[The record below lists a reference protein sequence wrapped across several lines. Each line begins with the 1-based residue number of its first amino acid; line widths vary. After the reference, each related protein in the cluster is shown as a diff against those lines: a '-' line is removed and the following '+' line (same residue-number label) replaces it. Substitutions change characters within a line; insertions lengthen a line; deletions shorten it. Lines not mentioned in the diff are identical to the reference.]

1 MLTLFHYSYDT
12 PLENIAV
19 DEALLHMV
27 NNDLNQN
34 GILRLWES
42 KRTFV
47 VLGLSKIIA
56 NDVHEHACNLD
67 NIPILKR
74 CSGGGTVLQGAGCFN
89 YSYILPIS
97 LSPQLESVS
106 HTTNYVLSL
115 VQSALHTIAPN
126 SQQKGIS
133 DLVENNIKFSGNAQR
148 RLKHA
153 ILFHGT
159 ILYQFDL
166 TLVESY
172 LKHPPIQPDYRKN
185 RNHLSFIKNISTT
198 YESLVQAF
206 TRQTSEKITNTDVP
220 IPIDI
225 LTKTKNRGLD

>member
-1 MLTLFHYSYDT
+1 MLTLFHYSYES

-27 NNDLNQN
+27 NNGLNQN

-47 VLGLSKIIA
+47 VLGLSKKIA
-56 NDVHEHACNLD
+56 HDVHEHACNLD

-74 CSGGGTVLQGAGCFN
+74 CSGGGTVLQGPGCFN

-97 LSPQLESVS
+97 LSPHLESVS

-115 VQSALHTIAPN
+115 VQSALHTIVPH

-133 DLVENNIKFSGNAQR
+133 DLVDNNIKFSGNAQR

-172 LKHPPIQPDYRKN
+172 LKHPPIQPEYRKN
-185 RNHLSFIKNISTT
+185 RTHLSFIKNISTT
-198 YESLVQAF
+198 YESLVKAF
-206 TRQTSEKITNTDVP
+206 TVQTRENITNTDVP

-225 LTKTKNRGLD
+225 LTKTKSRGLN

>member
-19 DEALLHMV
+19 DEVLLHMV
-27 NNDLNQN
+27 NNGMHQN

-42 KRTFV
+42 ERTFV
-47 VLGLSKIIA
+47 VLGLSKKIV

-115 VQSALHTIAPN
+115 VQSALRTIAPH

-185 RNHLSFIKNISTT
+185 RNHLSFIKNINTT

-225 LTKTKNRGLD
+225 LTKTKNRGLN